1 MDMKLLEK
9 WWRWFWQ
16 QSLLNKV
23 AIVGLLAAA
32 VPFFL
37 PTLVSWFKPTLVR
50 VGVAFYVYE
59 RAYLPEVNAKTY
71 FYETRNLVSNC
82 RLRRI
87 ERPLPDGHAT
97 APNPQSWVVG
107 KFLLENVSDEN
118 ITNLVVVIR
127 SPVLRP
133 TTQLLTTANV
143 STTGKFEP
151 TSPDAR
157 PAYALSIASIPPNTS
172 AVFSLQTP
180 IDDNLRQFLYLDRRS
195 VTVQVPFISSDQFE
209 SYPPIVSR
217 TNAMN
222 MLNRESVLRIGD
234 ETFAGEKMEFTMLSP
249 DEPDRKDDGTTYR
262 ILPKAIVC
270 SEGTAGAW

>member
-1 MDMKLLEK
+1 MKLLEK

-37 PTLVSWFKPTLVR
+37 PTVVSWFKPTLIK

-59 RAYLPEVNAKTY
+59 RAYLPEGNAKTY

-87 ERPLPDGHAT
+87 EQPLPDGHAT
-97 APNPQSWVVG
+97 PPHPQSWVVG
-107 KFLLENVSDEN
+107 KFLLENVSDES
-118 ITNLVVVIR
+118 ITNLRVAIR

-143 STTGKFEP
+143 SATGKFEP
-151 TSPDAR
+151 ASPDAR
-157 PAYALSIASIPPNTS
+157 PTYALSISTFPPNTS
-172 AVFSLQTP
+172 AVFSVQTP
-180 IDDNLRQFLYLDRRS
+180 IDGGLRQFLYVDRRS
-195 VTVQVPFISSDQFE
+195 VTVQVPLISSDQFE

-217 TNAMN
+217 SNAMN
-222 MLNRESVLRIGD
+222 ILNRESVLRTGD
-234 ETFAGEKMEFTMLSP
+234 ETFAGETMGFTTP
-249 DEPDRKDDGTTYR
+249 GPAEPDRKDDETTYR
-262 ILPKAIVC
+262 ILPTALVC

>member
-1 MDMKLLEK
+1 MKLLEK

-37 PTLVSWFKPTLVR
+37 PTVVSWFKPTLVK

-59 RAYLPEVNAKTY
+59 RAYLPEENAKTY

-87 ERPLPDGHAT
+87 EQPLPDGHAT
-97 APNPQSWVVG
+97 PPHPQSWVVG
-107 KFLLENVSDEN
+107 KFLLENVSEEN

-133 TTQLLTTANV
+133 ATQLLTTANV
-143 STTGKFEP
+143 SATGKFEP
-151 TSPDAR
+151 ASPDAR
-157 PAYALSIASIPPNTS
+157 PAYALSIAAIPPNTS

-180 IDDNLRQFLYLDRRS
+180 IDDNLRQFLYVDRRS

-209 SYPPIVSR
+209 PYPPIVSR
-217 TNAMN
+217 TNAVN
-222 MLNRESVLRIGD
+222 ILSRESVLRIGD
-234 ETFAGEKMEFTMLSP
+234 ETFAGEKMAFTMLSP
-249 DEPDRKDDGTTYR
+249 DEPARKDDGTTYR
-262 ILPKAIVC
+262 ILPKALVC
-270 SEGTAGAW
+270 SEGTAGVW